1 LEKEKLLLSDSKS
14 EYNVYPNPANTQ
26 VTIELNTNAINHG
39 DYFYLYNGLG
49 QLIEKDLLTNTI
61 STIPIS
67 GFAIGMYYYRMVNHE
82 QNLIKSDKLLIIH

>member
-1 LEKEKLLLSDSKS
+1 MSDSKS
-14 EYNVYPNPANTQ
+14 ECKIYPNPANTQ

-67 GFAIGMYYYRMVNHE
+67 GFATGMYYYRVVNHE
-82 QNLIKSDKLLIIH
+82 QNLIKSDRLLIIR